1 MQNVGA
7 TYLSQFANSPILTAL
22 IESLNDA
29 IDPTRKIDD
38 FYDSLWNID
47 TARGYGLDVWGR
59 IVGVTRSLDVPAT
72 GVFFGF
78 SVTGLSTAAQP
89 TKRNFNHGVFNTRVS
104 VQSTYLL
111 SDDAYRTLILFKAFV
126 NVTACDIPSLNR
138 IARVLLGGV
147 STFYYVDPGYVDE
160 GYVEAKDTSRAYV
173 VDNLDMTMTY
183 VFDFPLT
190 PVQAAIVAKP
200 GLLPHPTG
208 VAVSVVHS

>member
-1 MQNVGA
+1 MQSVSA
-7 TYLSQFANSPILTAL
+7 TYLSQYANSPILTAL

-29 IDPTRKIDD
+29 IDPSRKIDD
-38 FYDSLWNID
+38 FYASLWDID
-47 TARGYGLDVWGR
+47 TARGFGLDVWGR

-78 SVTGLSTAAQP
+78 NIASMGVQP
-89 TKRNFNHGVFNTRVS
+89 YKPFNQAVFNTRTS
-104 VQSTYLL
+104 LQSTYLL

-126 NVTACDIPSLNR
+126 NVTACDIPSLNT

-147 STFYYVDPGYVDE
+147 ATFYYVDPGYVDE
-160 GYVEAKDTSRAYV
+160 GYVEARESSRAFV
-173 VDNLDMTMTY
+173 VDNGDMSMTY

-208 VAVSVVHS
+208 VSVSVVHA